1 MIKNSFNWKNK
12 QTIKTHNKN
21 NNKTHSDAEMIKI
34 SFNWNK
40 QTIKTHK
47 PCLTGLNNTL

>member
-1 MIKNSFNWKNK
+1 MEK

-34 SFNWNK
+34 SFNWKNK
-40 QTIKTHK
+40 QTIKSDQ

>member
-1 MIKNSFNWKNK
+1 MIKISFNWKNK

-21 NNKTHSDAEMIKI
+21 NNKTHSDAVKIKI

-40 QTIKTHK
+40 QTIKADQ
-47 PCLTGLNNTL
+47 PCLTGLNKTL